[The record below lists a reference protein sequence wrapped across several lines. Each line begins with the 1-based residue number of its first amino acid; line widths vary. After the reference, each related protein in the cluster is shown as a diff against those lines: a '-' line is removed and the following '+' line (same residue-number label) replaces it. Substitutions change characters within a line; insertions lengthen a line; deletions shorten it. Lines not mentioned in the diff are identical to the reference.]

1 MSPGYNHEA
10 IFSSAG
16 SIVWVIDIQDE
27 NIHSI
32 HKLVSTALWLMN
44 NYPRINFE
52 VFVHKTDGLSDEYKN
67 NTFRDVRQ
75 NIQDELND
83 RGYGNRG
90 LTFHQTSIYDAS
102 IHEAISKVVQRL
114 LPQLPAI
121 ETLLT
126 KLCSKCNMQKV
137 YLFDTMSRIYL
148 ATDASPTFLRDF
160 EVCSEYV
167 DMIVDAKNIYGW
179 RGNGSQES
187 GHRRRAT
194 QQSRKQLNRP
204 GGRNV
209 RTSRD
214 HEDDEEYSGHS
225 GHDQYYDDDYDD
237 FDDDDND
244 GNTTIDPFRHS
255 RVGHSDT
262 DDYDEEESH
271 VHAGDLAG
279 ESNGISEAVGES
291 SITLPGSQNLYMIG
305 REINDYLSLICIM
318 GPGSTPDRRV
328 LIDYNVGLAAD
339 AIKAIFKMA

>member
-1 MSPGYNHEA
+1 MLPFMSPGYNHEA

-32 HKLVSTALWLMN
+32 HKLVSTALWLMK

-83 RGYGNRG
+83 RGYGNRS

-126 KLCSKCNMQKV
+126 KLCSKCSMQKV

-187 GHRRRAT
+187 AYRRRGLRQPQKAPA
-194 QQSRKQLNRP
+194 RA
-204 GGRNV
+204 GRHDMH
-209 RTSRD
+209 TLSD
-214 HEDDEEYSGHS
+214 QEDDEGYN
-225 GHDQYYDDDYDD
+225 DRYYESNDD
-237 FDDDDND
+237 FDDDSQTKVDSFQHDRVLDSDPDFEDAEVSDN
-244 GNTTIDPFRHS
+244 
-255 RVGHSDT
+255 
-262 DDYDEEESH
+262 
-271 VHAGDLAG
+271 HAGELAG
-279 ESNGISEAVGES
+279 TNTISEAVGES

-318 GPGSTPDRRV
+318 GPGSTPNRRV
-328 LIDYNVGLAAD
+328 LIDFNIGLAAD